1 MIQSCVSSQA
11 FATVFVTVLDRNDNT
26 PKFSQAMYTGDI
38 MENSIAGTSVNM
50 VSTDKPR
57 DNFLKRNEFMYTIN
71 LFPIG

>member
-11 FATVFVTVLDRNDNT
+11 FATVFVTVQDRNDNT

-57 DNFLKRNEFMYTIN
+57 DNFLKRNECMYTTN